1 MAAKPDKRPRASIGR
16 FVKKGKSASK
26 RPGTSAGVSTDRAG
40 SVRSVTP
47 PAREGTVQLA
57 ILTLAIVAA
66 VLGFVV
72 HFLWVGALVLMG
84 VLWGVMVAERQQRL
98 GTVKGLAAEMVTTVV
113 DEAKGVM
120 DAASGSDDDGVTPSS
135 QAGNA
140 REEER

>member
-1 MAAKPDKRPRASIGR
+1 
-16 FVKKGKSASK
+16 
-26 RPGTSAGVSTDRAG
+26 
-40 SVRSVTP
+40 
-47 PAREGTVQLA
+47 VQLA

-120 DAASGSDDDGVTPSS
+120 EAASGSDDDGVTPSS